1 MTSYREW
8 AISLGTCAPYRN
20 LTEVEVCSSKLDR
33 FYVFLTGW
41 YILGRPLLIIAFSIV
56 FELSGQL
63 DEVIVGDFKVP
74 GDRERFDQLA
84 MDCRISLDMSLVSK
98 QVVIPMGTGREL
110 TKLIM

>member
-33 FYVFLTGW
+33 FHVFLTGW

-63 DEVIVGDFKVP
+63 DEVVVVGSTIP
-74 GDRERFDQLA
+74 SDRERLDQLA
-84 MDCRISLDMSLVSK
+84 
-98 QVVIPMGTGREL
+98 
-110 TKLIM
+110 